1 MRHVL
6 DLLPRR
12 HPRFPAMTSPA
23 RPTRRLFLPL
33 LFALLAAGAGLCTL
47 QAGEAVSL
55 FNGRDLSGWQVP
67 VPNPFWKAEN
77 GILTGTND
85 DAKKGSM
92 LWTSKSYGDFELEA
106 EAKWE
111 GEIDS
116 GFMMRQPELQLQI
129 GVSRSLKQDMTGC
142 FYLGKYPEAGQ
153 ARDRAKLLKPGGW
166 NHFKI
171 LAKGDTFT
179 VWINGTE
186 AVRFQDAKFAAPAP
200 LGLQIHGGLA
210 MKIEFRNLKIKEL

>member
-1 MRHVL
+1 M
-6 DLLPRR
+6 PN
-12 HPRFPAMTSPA
+12 PMFSSIY
-23 RPTRRLFLPL
+23 PTRRRFFPCFAAFITAIMLPGPVR
-33 LFALLAAGAGLCTL
+33 AEEAA
-47 QAGEAVSL
+47 AVPI
-55 FNGRDLSGWQVP
+55 FNAKDLTGWKEP
-67 VPNPFWKAEN
+67 VPNPFWKVAD
-77 GILTGTND
+77 GVITGTNN

-92 LWTSKSYGDFELEA
+92 LWTEKEYGDFELEA

-116 GFMMRQPELQLQI
+116 GFMLRKPELQVQI

-153 ARDRAKLLKPGGW
+153 AKERAKLLKPGDW

-171 LAKGDTFT
+171 RAKGDTFT

-186 AVRFQDAKFAAPAP
+186 AVNYQDAKFAAPGP
-200 LGLQIHGGLA
+200 IGLQIHPGLA
-210 MKIEFRNLKIKEL
+210 MSVQFRNLKVLDLK